1 MVCYVFIAGNL
12 TFIVYKIMHLHTKAL
27 ILGSFVF
34 VFHKKET
41 LMSSIRNFINK
52 FWHTYIIAFVSEL
65 FQRYLKILFEAW
77 NI

>member
-27 ILGSFVF
+27 ILGIFVF

-52 FWHTYIIAFVSEL
+52 F
-65 FQRYLKILFEAW
+65 
-77 NI
+77 